1 MDQQNLGGER
11 SGRPAFVEEKADS
24 LYWLGALVLTLAV
37 RLYLFENYYT
47 INNDGVLYI
56 EAARHFWEG
65 AWREGLASFE
75 PPLFP
80 LMIAAVYPLMGDWEL
95 AGQFWPLVLGVMIL
109 APLFAL
115 LRSVYGSRV
124 GQIGVFFY
132 ALSPY
137 LARLSV
143 HVRSEIPY
151 IFLLLIVLFFLQR
164 SLDKQRLLPLFF
176 AGLISA
182 LAYLIRPEGMGI
194 VLVAA
199 LFMLYR
205 ARGRRRSGRAG
216 LQVAALSLGFVVFS
230 LPYPL
235 YLHRDTGSWMISRKT
250 TFVLSSGLA
259 EYDPSVNFDGAD
271 DSVEPGV
278 VALIA
283 QRPFV
288 YAQKV
293 IFDIPRSA
301 GVYLEAVHYS
311 YIPFLFVGWF
321 YFFRGRFWE
330 KQDFLFFFCVVF
342 YLLAFA
348 ALTPNRRF
356 TVPLVPL
363 SLGWVAVGYEAV
375 TGYLRSRWARR
386 ARLLTGIAI
395 VAFLAGTLPKT
406 LQSIGQEKLFLR
418 EAGLY
423 LRGMPGNPNIFTT
436 DSRVAFYA
444 RGKNRV
450 FRVEPKARRD
460 FLNTGEGDYLALD
473 AKSFAMMELSLQ
485 KGKWSLVREFS
496 SGKGEQLFVLR
507 RGNAS

>member
-1 MDQQNLGGER
+1 MDQKHSRRER
-11 SGRPAFVEEKADS
+11 QEGSALREKKIGFF
-24 LYWLGALVLTLAV
+24 YGIGAVLLTLAV

-80 LMIAAVYPLMGDWEL
+80 LMIATVYPLIGDWEL
-95 AGQFWPLVLGVMIL
+95 AGQFWPLVLGVMSL
-109 APLFAL
+109 VPLFAL
-115 LRSVYGSRV
+115 LRRVYGSRV
-124 GQIGVFFY
+124 AHIGLFFY

-137 LARLSV
+137 LARVSV

-151 IFLLLIVLFFLQR
+151 IFLLLMALFFLQR

-199 LFMLYR
+199 LFVLYR
-205 ARGRRRSGRAG
+205 ARTGRGPSRAG
-216 LQVAALSLGFVVFS
+216 LQVAVLSLGFVIFS
-230 LPYPL
+230 LSYPL
-235 YLHRDTGSWMISRKT
+235 YLHWDTGTWMISRKT
-250 TFVLSSGLA
+250 TAVLSLGLA
-259 EYDPSVNFDGAD
+259 EYDSSVNIGRAD
-271 DSVEPGV
+271 DSVEPGAA
-278 VALIA
+278 ALIA
-283 QRPFV
+283 RRPFV
-288 YAQKV
+288 YAWKV
-293 IFDIPRSA
+293 AFDVPRSA
-301 GVYLEAVHYS
+301 GVYLEALHYS

-348 ALTPNRRF
+348 AILPNRRF

-363 SLGWVAVGYEAV
+363 SLGWVAVGYECV
-375 TGYLRSRWARR
+375 VGYLRSRWESR
-386 ARLLTGIAI
+386 APFCTGIVI
-395 VAFLAGTLPKT
+395 VLFLAATLPKT

-423 LRGMPGNPNIFTT
+423 LREKPGNLKIFTT

-444 RGKNRV
+444 GGTPRV
-450 FRVEPKARRD
+450 FMVEPKALRD
-460 FLNTGEGDYLALD
+460 SLAAREGDYLALD
-473 AKSFAMMELSLQ
+473 AKSFAIMELSLQ
-485 KGKWSLVREFS
+485 KGRWSLVSEFS

-507 RGNAS
+507 RKAS